1 MQRRCWLWLCLS
13 LDPEPGMYVKANSPH
28 AAAAGKSVIG
38 FNLINGKEVE
48 GDLSL
53 IQSKSAVDSRDLV
66 GMFPDSGEKDVAR
79 AAKAAADAFPAWSGT
94 PFPAREAVVLRTA
107 DILTSHRDKLARIIT
122 REIGMTPLEALGDV
136 QEAID
141 ACAFFAAAAGT
152 QDLPGH
158 AGPRR
163 RPVGVCGILA
173 TGSSPLAA
181 PARKVLP
188 ALLCGNTVVWKPS
201 DNAPTAA
208 YLLLRAMMEAGLPP
222 GVVNTVN
229 GRGRAGCGKHFLAG
243 LDKGHFQSFSFVGS
257 ASLARLLGEACGRNL
272 VLPSLDLVG
281 KGSLVVMADADL
293 DLAADDAVRAAFGQA
308 GQRPIG
314 LANLLVQEACA
325 AAFKQKLLDRI
336 AALEVGNPLTH
347 PDVAY
352 GPMINARAA
361 TAFREHW
368 DLGLAQGATLLT
380 GGAQWTEANRTA
392 QVKGEISHGAY
403 MQPCVWGGVT
413 PDMGLFRHQVTGP
426 TVNLC
431 TFQDLGEA
439 LGWIADATS
448 GATISLYTFNPGH
461 IEWFQRSSRVDIAR
475 VNTTGDDPS
484 ALLPFTGHGTRSGC
498 QPVLDGFTRW
508 MSVQG
513 EGGWAPAISAKDP
526 EPVAATLKTDWD
538 SL

>member
-1 MQRRCWLWLCLS
+1 
-13 LDPEPGMYVKANSPH
+13 MYVKANSPH

-79 AAKAAADAFPAWSGT
+79 AAKAAADAFPAWSGMAFAT
-94 PFPAREAVVLRTA
+94 REAIVARA
-107 DILTSHRDKLARIIT
+107 AGILGTHRDKLARIIT
-122 REIGMTPLEALGDV
+122 REIGMTPREALADV
-136 QEAID
+136 QEAIE
-141 ACAFFAAAAGT
+141 ACAFFAAAVGAQGLASST
-152 QDLPGH
+152 
-158 AGPRR
+158 GPRR
-163 RPVGVCGILA
+163 RPVGVCGVLA

-181 PARKVLP
+181 PAGKILP
-188 ALLCGNTVVWKPS
+188 AILCGNTVVWKPS

-208 YLLLRAMMEAGLPP
+208 YLLLRALMEAGLPP

-257 ASLARLLGEACGRNL
+257 AALGRLVGEACGRNL
-272 VLPSLDLVG
+272 ILPSLDLVG
-281 KGSLVVMADADL
+281 KGSLVVLPDADL
-293 DLAADDAVRAAFGQA
+293 DRAADDAVRTAFGQA
-308 GQRPIG
+308 GQRPVG
-314 LANLLVQEACA
+314 LGNLLVHEACA
-325 AAFKQKLLDRI
+325 AAFRQRLLERV

-347 PDVAY
+347 PEVAY
-352 GPMINARAA
+352 GPMINPRAA

-368 DLGLAQGATLLT
+368 ELGQAQGATLLT
-380 GGAQWTEANRTA
+380 GGAQWTEANRTD
-392 QVKGEISHGAY
+392 QVKGDIAHGAY
-403 MQPCVWGGVT
+403 MQPCVWEGVT
-413 PDMGLFRHQVTGP
+413 PDMGLFRHPVAGP

-431 TFQDLGEA
+431 SFQDLGEA

-448 GATISLYTFNPGH
+448 GGTTSLYTRETASIARFH
-461 IEWFQRSSRVDIAR
+461 RTSRADIAR
-475 VNTTGDDPS
+475 VNTTADDRNT
-484 ALLPFTGHGTRSGC
+484 LLSFTGHGTRPGC

-508 MSVQG
+508 MTAEG
-513 EGGWAPAISAKDP
+513 EGGWAPAQETEIPAGTASP
-526 EPVAATLKTDWD
+526 LKTDWD

>member
-1 MQRRCWLWLCLS
+1 MQRQCWLWLCLS

-79 AAKAAADAFPAWSGT
+79 AAKAAADAFPVWSAM
-94 PFPAREAVVLRTA
+94 PLPAREAIVLGTA
-107 DILTSHRDKLARIIT
+107 GILTSHRDKLARIIT
-122 REIGMTPLEALGDV
+122 REVGMTPREALGDV

-141 ACAFFAAAAGT
+141 ACAFFATAVGAQELSVGV
-152 QDLPGH
+152 
-158 AGPRR
+158 GPRR
-163 RPVGVCGILA
+163 RPVGVCGVLA

-181 PARKVLP
+181 PAGKILP
-188 ALLCGNTVVWKPS
+188 AILCGNTVVWKPS

-257 ASLARLLGEACGRNL
+257 ASLGRIVGEACGRNL
-272 VLPSLDLVG
+272 IRPSLDLVG
-281 KGSLVVMADADL
+281 KGSLVVLPDADL
-293 DLAADDAVRAAFGQA
+293 DQAAEDAIEAAFGQA

-314 LANLLVQEACA
+314 LVNLLVHEGCA
-325 AAFKQKLLDRI
+325 AGFKQRLLDRV

-347 PDVAY
+347 PHVAY

-368 DLGLAQGATLLT
+368 ELGLAQGATLLT

-392 QVKGEISHGAY
+392 QVQGDVTHGAY
-403 MQPCVWGGVT
+403 MQPCVWEGVT
-413 PDMGLFRHQVTGP
+413 PDMGLFRHPVTGP
-426 TVNLC
+426 SLNLC

-439 LGWIADATS
+439 LGWIADSTS
-448 GATISLYTFNPGH
+448 GAWTSLYTREPAPMALFH
-461 IEWFQRSSRVDIAR
+461 RTSRADIAR
-475 VNTTGDDPS
+475 VNTTRDDRTT
-484 ALLPFTGHGTRSGC
+484 LLSFTGHGTHSGC
-498 QPVLDGFTRW
+498 HPVLDGLTRW
-508 MSVQG
+508 MTARG
-513 EGGWAPAISAKDP
+513 GDGWAQTP
-526 EPVAATLKTDWD
+526 EVAVPERATTPLKTDWD

>member
-1 MQRRCWLWLCLS
+1 
-13 LDPEPGMYVKANSPH
+13 MYVKANSPH
-28 AAAAGKSVIG
+28 AAAAGKSIIG

-94 PFPAREAVVLRTA
+94 PFPVREAIVARTA
-107 DILTSHRDKLARIIT
+107 GILGAHRDKLARIIT
-122 REIGMTPLEALGDV
+122 REVGMTPREALGDV
-136 QEAID
+136 QEAIE
-141 ACAFFAAAAGT
+141 ACAFFTAAVGAQGLPAG
-152 QDLPGH
+152 
-158 AGPRR
+158 AGSRR
-163 RPVGVCGILA
+163 RPVGVCGVLA

-181 PARKVLP
+181 PACKILP
-188 ALLCGNTVVWKPS
+188 AILCGNTVVWKPS
-201 DNAPTAA
+201 DNTPAAA

-257 ASLARLLGEACGRNL
+257 ASLGRMVGEACGRNL
-272 VLPSLDLVG
+272 ILPSLDLVG

-293 DLAADDAVRAAFGQA
+293 DQAADDAVQAAFGQA

-314 LANLLVQEACA
+314 LVNLLVQEACA
-325 AAFKQKLLDRI
+325 AGFRQRLLDRV
-336 AALEVGNPLTH
+336 AKLEVGNPMTH

-368 DLGLAQGATLLT
+368 ELGLAQGATLLT
-380 GGAQWTEANRTA
+380 GGAQWTEANRTG
-392 QVKGEISHGAY
+392 QVQGDIAHGAY
-403 MQPCVWGGVT
+403 MQPCVWEGVT
-413 PDMGLFRHQVTGP
+413 PDMGLFRHPVTGP

-431 TFQDLGEA
+431 TFQGLDEGLA
-439 LGWIADATS
+439 WIADSTS
-448 GATISLYTFNPGH
+448 GATVSLYTREPAS
-461 IEWFQRSSRVDIAR
+461 IARFQRTSRADIAR
-475 VNTTGDDPS
+475 VNTTGDDRNT
-484 ALLPFTGHGTRSGC
+484 LLSFTGHGTRPGC

-508 MSVQG
+508 MTAQG
-513 EGGWAPAISAKDP
+513 GEGWAPTTETAVP
-526 EPVAATLKTDWD
+526 EGAATPLKTDWD